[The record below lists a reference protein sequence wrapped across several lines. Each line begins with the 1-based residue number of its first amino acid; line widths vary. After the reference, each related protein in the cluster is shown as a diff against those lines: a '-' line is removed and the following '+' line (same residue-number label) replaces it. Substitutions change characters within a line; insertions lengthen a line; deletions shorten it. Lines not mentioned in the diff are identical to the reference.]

1 MDPSDERIPNQLN
14 SLQNQQWNSLLFL
27 GREGTEEGGASM
39 NDNSVLNP
47 LLGSTSNSTGDRE
60 GSELDADADA
70 DADAITILAS
80 NEKKPEENDVAELW
94 CKFTSKYCLGIIAI
108 ACTIIIPIGLYSFPQ
123 FIRSTD
129 STMHPIKGSYSE
141 EAMTIYRKSFGP
153 LDGVGLRQSDPMNDD
168 AIILILKQQHYYNAD
183 DDDANESENTLI
195 DGSSEIFH
203 AVKNFSLSLGEYVQ
217 SHLPIPPELQE
228 ICNGHGD
235 SSHNHQYA
243 IIRPSVNIT
252 SYYSLMDEKL
262 STSAKKLCTKDG
274 HTAIIHIGFSVPSCL
289 YTSYTMNAK
298 TKIRKKHGHNVQLHY
313 GEEILQSV
321 RSYVDD
327 SVGIGNGGGSGSHA
341 GILSNVNVTVDITGM
356 LSFRK
361 DISECL
367 SRDVHRMHFYVLP
380 VALILFA
387 LALGGHPLLVTIPM
401 MCVLCVV
408 CLWSIVMNILIHNAG
423 LQVTQFTPNVMI
435 TLTFGLGIDYSLFLL
450 SRVLSEL
457 KFSQSLVVGDPE
469 TLVSDQELRYQA
481 IVIMI
486 RNVGHTIL
494 TSGVTLVSTF
504 LGLLLF
510 PIHSLQSVSIGASVA
525 IVMCM
530 VVNMTLVPAILCTK
544 YGVYVLDLS
553 MSMSIISSSSSPVH
567 GVANESFS
575 FSMREMKKRFRG
587 LSTYV
592 KNKWKKRGSSRQ
604 QNNGVVQQTT
614 EGDVPEDSDEYTSFR
629 DVLYEPMDDDSS
641 NFQDRSMDLR
651 SSVYPDPDPN
661 PSMGD
666 SWLSEAS
673 LQAEIPGQRRSFNAN
688 DVQNSFDV
696 VDTSSRW
703 YRLGIYLAKPKQS
716 AFLLFAIF
724 CSLFYISINMKDLK
738 TSISIEYMVP
748 MKSSSL
754 SSLLELQ
761 RKFGKGKLSPYRLII
776 SGEATQTRIDTS
788 DGFDAMQNIVKV
800 SAW

>member
-1 MDPSDERIPNQLN
+1 MDPSDETIPNQLN

-27 GREGTEEGGASM
+27 GREGTDGASM
-39 NDNSVLNP
+39 NGISVLNP

-60 GSELDADADA
+60 GSESDADA

-123 FIRSTD
+123 FMRSTD

-168 AIILILKQQHYYNAD
+168 AIILILKQQHHYGGDDDGD
-183 DDDANESENTLI
+183 DDDNDDDVNESENTLI
-195 DGSSEIFH
+195 DGSSDIFH
-203 AVKNFSLSLGEYVQ
+203 AVRNFSLSLGEYVQ

-228 ICNGHGD
+228 VCNGHGD

-289 YTSYTMNAK
+289 YTSHTMNAK
-298 TKIRKKHGHNVQLHY
+298 TKFRKIHGHNVQLHY

-327 SVGIGNGGGSGSHA
+327 SFGIGIGIGNGGGSGSHA
-341 GILSNVNVTVDITGM
+341 GSILTNVNVTVDITGM

-401 MCVLCVV
+401 MSVLCVV
-408 CLWSIVMNILIHNAG
+408 CLWSTVMNILIHNVG

-525 IVMCM
+525 IVMCI

-544 YGVYVLDLS
+544 YGAYVLHQCTR
-553 MSMSIISSSSSPVH
+553 P
-567 GVANESFS
+567 FC
-575 FSMREMKKRFRG
+575 
-587 LSTYV
+587 TY
-592 KNKWKKRGSSRQ
+592 SH
-604 QNNGVVQQTT
+604 
-614 EGDVPEDSDEYTSFR
+614 
-629 DVLYEPMDDDSS
+629 
-641 NFQDRSMDLR
+641 
-651 SSVYPDPDPN
+651 
-661 PSMGD
+661 
-666 SWLSEAS
+666 
-673 LQAEIPGQRRSFNAN
+673 
-688 DVQNSFDV
+688 
-696 VDTSSRW
+696 
-703 YRLGIYLAKPKQS
+703 
-716 AFLLFAIF
+716 
-724 CSLFYISINMKDLK
+724 
-738 TSISIEYMVP
+738 
-748 MKSSSL
+748 
-754 SSLLELQ
+754 
-761 RKFGKGKLSPYRLII
+761 
-776 SGEATQTRIDTS
+776 
-788 DGFDAMQNIVKV
+788 DG
-800 SAW
+800 